1 MSHPDGCARY
11 VRKIGNVPAMGHK
24 PQLIAGALEHS
35 RIIGVAQA
43 SRIRRNLSAHA
54 PQIRRRTG
62 ERRQDPRCRG
72 LLLPSLGKLSTL
84 AFELVFQRVDD
95 AAKVLICASC
105 WHFGWHDHA
114 NPLNYQPKTPKK
126 AKVDR
131 RRTEGICNP
140 KL

>member
-1 MSHPDGCARY
+1 
-11 VRKIGNVPAMGHK
+11 MGHK

-72 LLLPSLGKLSTL
+72 LLLPSLGKHSTL
-84 AFELVFQRVDD
+84 AFELVFFS
-95 AAKVLICASC
+95 ASTTRPRC
-105 WHFGWHDHA
+105 
-114 NPLNYQPKTPKK
+114 
-126 AKVDR
+126 
-131 RRTEGICNP
+131 
-140 KL
+140 